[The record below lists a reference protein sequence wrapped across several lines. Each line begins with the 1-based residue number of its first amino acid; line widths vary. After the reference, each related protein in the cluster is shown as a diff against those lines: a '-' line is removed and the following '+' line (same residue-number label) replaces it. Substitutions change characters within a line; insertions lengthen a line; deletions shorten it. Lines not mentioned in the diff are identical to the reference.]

1 MKKPIIILLLLL
13 FSMVYF
19 MGLLTQRPPL
29 PFSKDFFSVETPP
42 SDGQPLDLKT
52 VWPVRGKNGEGNE
65 FLLSTQELDKIYELQ
80 LDRGIRNYPLLSSVL
95 VREAERA
102 REKGKIDRAVEF
114 ASYAVKFA
122 PELSQPYF
130 ELAKVRWSQNPLKPY
145 EAISGFLKGISAYF
159 RYYPSALHFFYGLF
173 YLVSN
178 AMLMTFIVFGIVV
191 LIKYLPLY
199 FYDIQKSLT
208 QEIGKLLINSFK
220 ILFLFIPFFLRLDML
235 WALLFWSI
243 LLWGYISNKE
253 RQWVVLFLVVLIYLP
268 FFLRSSATF
277 LNGSSSDIILEM
289 HRANH
294 EDWDRDL
301 EQRLQAWL
309 VTQPED
315 PDTLFTLGLIEKR
328 RGNSAQAE
336 KWYQRAI
343 AQSPQFSEAYS
354 NLGNV
359 YLAGKETNAALTSY
373 QKAVDLDPMKAA
385 YHYNLSRAYTEEA
398 FLSGKKDQAF
408 QRARQLDPQ
417 LIDYYV
423 AIDTFHG
430 TPHIN
435 RFVIDEALSSE
446 RLWERFL
453 THFVGKE
460 GWMFRLFHAWF
471 EKIPSRLSFLA
482 PVLFLLFLIG
492 MSRYSRAKRFL
503 TRCPMCGSPTHR
515 FYLGASDHEF
525 ICFNCYR
532 IFVQKEKLH
541 PKIVEKKSLQV
552 RDFQKQNHRISRFV
566 SFFFVGFAYLW
577 RESFFRGLLF
587 LFVFFV
593 FVLRFIYWNGILPLR
608 STPTS
613 QGIWSLLLWGGGFI
627 IFYLLVLRQTFRMK
641 LQLRRESA
649 GE

>member
-13 FSMVYF
+13 FSVLYF
-19 MGLLTQRPPL
+19 MGILTQRPPL

-42 SDGQPLDLKT
+42 PADRPLDLKT
-52 VWPVRGKNGEGNE
+52 LLPVHGNHTE
-65 FLLSTQELDKIYELQ
+65 VKEPLFSTQELDKIYELQ

-102 REKGKIDRAVEF
+102 REEGKVERAVEL
-114 ASYAVKFA
+114 ASYAVKFS
-122 PELSQPYF
+122 PELFQPYF
-130 ELAKVRWSQNPLKPY
+130 VLAKLRWSQKPLKPF
-145 EAISGFLKGISAYF
+145 ESISDVFKGISAYF
-159 RYYPSALHFFYGLF
+159 RYYRSALHFFYGLF

-199 FYDIQKSLT
+199 FYDIQKNLT
-208 QEIGKLLINSFK
+208 QEVGTLVINSFK
-220 ILFLFIPFFLRLDML
+220 ILFLFVPFFLRLDML
-235 WALLFWSI
+235 WALLFWS
-243 LLWGYISNKE
+243 LLLLGYISKKE
-253 RQWVVLFLVVLIYLP
+253 RQWVIFFLVVLVYLP

-289 HRANH
+289 HRANY
-294 EDWDRDL
+294 EDWDGDL
-301 EQRLQAWL
+301 QQRLQAWL

-328 RGNSAQAE
+328 KGNFAQAKE
-336 KWYQRAI
+336 YYQRAI
-343 AQSPQFSEAYS
+343 SQSPPFSEAYS

-359 YLAGKETNAALTSY
+359 HLARKETTAAITSY
-373 QKAVDLDPMKAA
+373 EKAVNLDPMKAA

-398 FLSGKKDQAF
+398 FLSGKKDQAL
-408 QRARQLDPQ
+408 QRARELDPR
-417 LIDYYV
+417 LIDSYL
-423 AIDTFHG
+423 AIDAFRG
-430 TPHIN
+430 TPHPN
-435 RFVIDEALSSE
+435 RFVIDETLSSE
-446 RLWERFL
+446 RLWKRFL
-453 THFVGKE
+453 SYFVGKE

-471 EKIPSRLSFLA
+471 EKIPSRLSFLT

-492 MSRYSRAKRFL
+492 MSRYCRAKRFL

-515 FYLGASDHEF
+515 FYLGASDQEF

-552 RDFQKQNHRISRFV
+552 REFQKQNHRIRRFI

-593 FVLRFIYWNGILPLR
+593 FVLRFIYWDGILPLP
-608 STPTS
+608 TAPTS
-613 QGIWSLLLWGGGFI
+613 QGPWSLLLWGGCFI

-641 LQLRRESA
+641 LQSGRESA
-649 GE
+649 VE

>member
-1 MKKPIIILLLLL
+1 
-13 FSMVYF
+13 
-19 MGLLTQRPPL
+19 
-29 PFSKDFFSVETPP
+29 
-42 SDGQPLDLKT
+42 
-52 VWPVRGKNGEGNE
+52 
-65 FLLSTQELDKIYELQ
+65 
-80 LDRGIRNYPLLSSVL
+80 
-95 VREAERA
+95 
-102 REKGKIDRAVEF
+102 
-114 ASYAVKFA
+114 
-122 PELSQPYF
+122 
-130 ELAKVRWSQNPLKPY
+130 
-145 EAISGFLKGISAYF
+145 
-159 RYYPSALHFFYGLF
+159 
-173 YLVSN
+173 
-178 AMLMTFIVFGIVV
+178 
-191 LIKYLPLY
+191 
-199 FYDIQKSLT
+199 
-208 QEIGKLLINSFK
+208 
-220 ILFLFIPFFLRLDML
+220 
-235 WALLFWSI
+235 
-243 LLWGYISNKE
+243 
-253 RQWVVLFLVVLIYLP
+253 
-268 FFLRSSATF
+268 
-277 LNGSSSDIILEM
+277 M

-343 AQSPQFSEAYS
+343 SQSPEFSEAYS

-359 YLAGKETNAALTSY
+359 YLARKETNAALTSY

-385 YHYNLSRAYTEEA
+385 YHYNLSRAYSEEA
-398 FLSGKKDQAF
+398 FLSGKKDQEF

-417 LIDYYV
+417 LIDYYS
-423 AIDTFHG
+423 AIDAFHG

-453 THFVGKE
+453 SHFVGKE

-471 EKIPSRLSFLA
+471 EKIPSRLSFLT

-515 FYLGASDHEF
+515 FYLGASDQEF

-552 RDFQKQNHRISRFV
+552 REFQKAEPSDQSFRLFLLCGFCLPLERILFPRSVVSLCVFCFCLEIHLLERYPPSAKHTHLSRH
-566 SFFFVGFAYLW
+566 L
-577 RESFFRGLLF
+577 ESSALGRVFYHF
-587 LFVFFV
+587 LFVGAPADV
-593 FVLRFIYWNGILPLR
+593 SNEMGTGKRVCRGLKLPAPAYWQAVSGR
-608 STPTS
+608 HGT
-613 QGIWSLLLWGGGFI
+613 GH
-627 IFYLLVLRQTFRMK
+627 
-641 LQLRRESA
+641 SA
-649 GE
+649 YGEHASATCP

>member
-492 MSRYSRAKRFL
+492 MSRTSRAKRFL

-641 LQLRRESA
+641 LQLRKESA

>member
-1 MKKPIIILLLLL
+1 
-13 FSMVYF
+13 
-19 MGLLTQRPPL
+19 MGLLVQRPTL
-29 PFSKDFFSVETPP
+29 PFSKDFFSVETPS
-42 SDGQPLDLKT
+42 SDDRPLDLKA
-52 VWPVRGKNGEGNE
+52 VWPVRGKNSEGNE
-65 FLLSTQELDKIYELQ
+65 SLLTTQELDKIYELQ
-80 LDRGIRNYPLLSSVL
+80 LDRGIRNYPVLSSVV
-95 VREAERA
+95 VREAQRA
-102 REKGKIDRAVEF
+102 REEGEIDRAVEL
-114 ASYAVKFA
+114 AGYAIKFA

-130 ELAKVRWSQNPLKPY
+130 ELAKVRWRQKPLKPY
-145 EAISGFLKGISAYF
+145 EVISDVLKGIFAYF
-159 RYYPSALHFFYGLF
+159 RYYPSALHFFYSLF
-173 YLVSN
+173 YLLSN
-178 AMLMTFIVFGIVV
+178 AMLMTIILFGIVV

-199 FYDIQKSLT
+199 FYDIHKNLT

-235 WALLFWSI
+235 WALLFWSV
-243 LLWGYISNKE
+243 LLWGYISNRE
-253 RQWVVLFLVVLIYLP
+253 RQLVVFSLVVLIYLP
-268 FFLRSSATF
+268 FFLHSSATF

-289 HRANH
+289 HRANY
-294 EDWDRDL
+294 EDWDRGV

-343 AQSPQFSEAYS
+343 SQSPQFSEAYS

-359 YLAGKETNAALTSY
+359 YLARKETNAAVTSY

-385 YHYNLSRAYTEEA
+385 YHYNLSRAYTEET
-398 FLSGKKDQAF
+398 FLSGKKDQEF

-417 LIDYYV
+417 LIDYYSS
-423 AIDTFHG
+423 IDAFHG

-435 RFVIDEALSSE
+435 RLVIDEALSSE

-453 THFVGKE
+453 SHFVGKE

-471 EKIPSRLSFLA
+471 EKIPSRLSFLT

-552 RDFQKQNHRISRFV
+552 REFRTQNHRMSRFI

-577 RESFFRGLLF
+577 RGSFFRGLLF

-593 FVLRFIYWNGILPLR
+593 FVLRFIHWNGILPLR
-608 STPTS
+608 STPAS
-613 QGIWSLLLWGGGFI
+613 QSLWSLFLWGGCFI
-627 IFYLLVLRQTFRMK
+627 VFYLLVLRQTFRMK
-641 LQLRRESA
+641 LQGERVSA